1 MINFRVF
8 RLGDVVK
15 NLVKIVILIIGI
27 ILFARF
33 FSGIKKINFESFIE
47 NRKQELKGKT
57 LIECL
62 QDNLDKPYRKDDE
75 QNLISKELGFIKE
88 TVGTSVSTVA
98 NSNNGENSVANNV
111 QDGNFG
117 DVLESPNTVIVQEH
131 NKKDVFNATYSNVQI
146 KNETSVSLTPEML
159 SPEGMTISREN
170 VVIFHTHT
178 SESYTPT
185 EQYSYVPSGN
195 FRTQDMRCSVVRGW
209 R

>member
-15 NLVKIVILIIGI
+15 NPVKIVILIIGI
-27 ILFARF
+27 IVFARF
-33 FSGIKKINFESFIE
+33 FSGIKKINFQVFIE

-62 QDNLDKPYRKDDE
+62 QDNLDKPYKSDDE
-75 QNLISKELGFIKE
+75 QNLISKELSFIKA
-88 TVGTSVSTVA
+88 TIGTSVTT
-98 NSNNGENSVANNV
+98 VANNV
-111 QDGNFG
+111 DNGVSSGENRVVLD
-117 DVLESPNTVIVQEH
+117 DVQEAPYTEVIQEH
-131 NKKDVFNATYSNVQI
+131 NKKDVFNSTYSNVQI

-159 SPEGMTISREN
+159 SPEGITISREN
-170 VVIFHTHT
+170 VIIFHTHT

-195 FRTQDMRCSVVRGW
+195 FRTQDMRCSVARGW
-209 R
+209 G

>member
-15 NLVKIVILIIGI
+15 NLVKIVILIISI

-33 FSGIKKINFESFIE
+33 FSGIKKINFQVFIE

-62 QDNLDKPYRKDDE
+62 QDNLDKPYKRDE
-75 QNLISKELGFIKE
+75 QQNLISKELSFIKAAI
-88 TVGTSVSTVA
+88 GTSVTT
-98 NSNNGENSVANNV
+98 VANNV
-111 QDGNFG
+111 DNGVSSG
-117 DVLESPNTVIVQEH
+117 EDRVVLDDVQEAPYTEVIQEH
-131 NKKDVFNATYSNVQI
+131 NKKDVFNSTYSNVQI

-159 SPEGMTISREN
+159 SPDGITISREN
-170 VVIFHTHT
+170 VIIFHTHT

-209 R
+209 G

>member
-15 NLVKIVILIIGI
+15 NLVKIVILIISI

-33 FSGIKKINFESFIE
+33 FSGIKKINFQVFIE

-62 QDNLDKPYRKDDE
+62 QDNLDKPYKRDE
-75 QNLISKELGFIKE
+75 QQNLISKELSFIKA
-88 TVGTSVSTVA
+88 TIGTSVTTVA
-98 NSNNGENSVANNV
+98 HNVDNGVSSGADRVVLDDV
-111 QDGNFG
+111 Q
-117 DVLESPNTVIVQEH
+117 EAPYTEVIQEH
-131 NKKDVFNATYSNVQI
+131 NKKDVFNSTYSNVQI

-159 SPEGMTISREN
+159 SPEGITISREN
-170 VVIFHTHT
+170 VIIFHTHT

-195 FRTQDMRCSVVRGW
+195 FRTQDMRCSVARGW
-209 R
+209 G

>member
-27 ILFARF
+27 IVFARF
-33 FSGIKKINFESFIE
+33 FSGIKKINFQVFIE

-62 QDNLDKPYRKDDE
+62 QDNLDKPYKSDDE
-75 QNLISKELGFIKE
+75 QNLISKELSFIKAAI
-88 TVGTSVSTVA
+88 GTSVTT
-98 NSNNGENSVANNV
+98 VANNV
-111 QDGNFG
+111 DNGVSSG
-117 DVLESPNTVIVQEH
+117 EDRVVLDDVQEAPYTEVIQEH
-131 NKKDVFNATYSNVQI
+131 NKKDVFNSTNSNVQI

-159 SPEGMTISREN
+159 SPEGITISREN
-170 VVIFHTHT
+170 VIIFHTHT

-195 FRTQDMRCSVVRGW
+195 FRTQDMRCSVARGW
-209 R
+209 G